1 MACGDGKKMVTMQ
14 APVQA
19 ATLNQRLASYLH
31 GERFERIDPK
41 AIARAKSLLAYHVGL
56 AFRAIRLGA
65 DEGKQA
71 WTVARELSG
80 NCGASTVIGHAGKV
94 TQVDAAMA
102 NCSLMRALGH
112 DDVIFPAGIHPGL
125 MTIPVALAVAER
137 EHTSGR
143 EFLTAL
149 VIAYEL
155 MGKFGLWTWALDMPR
170 RATMPFGPFGAV
182 AAAARCLGLSAEK
195 TSNALGYAA
204 HTAMGLAEGDGMVT
218 HWYGLV
224 CRNGLTGAYMAKA
237 GGWSSPTVLEG
248 RYGFIDAFV
257 GTDGSVDPDEL
268 VDSLGRDYVINH
280 ACEKRYPGTAL
291 NQVPIELTRDL
302 VKEYRLA
309 PADIASVKLLLPR
322 ERQNLASAHF
332 RGPFRIRAHASST
345 VTFHVAIVLLDGETR
360 LSRFDELDN
369 PEILGLID
377 RIEIEFI
384 DGKPIRYAAVE
395 LRRKDGSVLTRE
407 GYDFYFPS
415 DSAATIMRRD
425 AAGILPEAKIQRFL
439 ELHDRLEQLPDIA
452 PLVECLGL

>member
-1 MACGDGKKMVTMQ
+1 MQ
-14 APVQA
+14 APVHAA
-19 ATLNQRLASYLH
+19 ATLNQRLATYLH
-31 GERFERIDPK
+31 DETFERIDPK

-65 DEGKQA
+65 DEAKQA
-71 WTVARELSG
+71 WLVARELSG

-94 TQVDAAMA
+94 ALVDAAMA

-125 MTIPVALAVAER
+125 MTIPVALAVGER

-155 MGKFGLWTWALDMPR
+155 MGKFGLWTWALDVPR

-182 AAAARCLGLSAEK
+182 VAAARCLGLSAEK
-195 TSNALGYAA
+195 TANALGYAA

-257 GTDGSVDPDEL
+257 GAGGSVDPDAL
-268 VDSLGRDYVINH
+268 VESLGRDYVINH

-291 NQVPIELTRDL
+291 NQVPIEVTREL
-302 VKEYRLA
+302 VKEHRLA
-309 PADIASVKLLLPR
+309 ASDVASVKLYLPR

-332 RGPFRIRAHASST
+332 KGPFRIRAHAAST
-345 VTFHVAIVLLDGETR
+345 VTFHIAVVLLDVETR

-369 PEILGLID
+369 PEILSLVE

-384 DGKPIRYAAVE
+384 DGKPIRYAKVE
-395 LRRKDGSVLTRE
+395 VRRKDGSLLTRE
-407 GYDFYFPS
+407 GYDFHFPS
-415 DSAATIMRRD
+415 DSAETILRRD
-425 AAGILPEAKIQRFL
+425 AADLLPETKLGRFL
-439 ELHDRLEQLPDIA
+439 ELHDRLETLPDIA